1 MKICLINYRYFVSS
15 GPERYLFGVKELLEE
30 RGHEVIPFSVRYSRN
45 EPTPWADYF
54 VPPIAG
60 DDEVRFRQHSWSAS
74 SVRRALERAFYSRE
88 VHDSLA
94 RLLRDARPDV
104 AYVLHYM
111 RKLSPAV
118 LTALHEAGVPTVV
131 RFSDFAMVCP
141 QAHMVR
147 ADRICE
153 ICVRRGP
160 WPSVPFRCV
169 QGSFGASAV
178 NAAAMTWARRK
189 GYFGLVDAFVAPS
202 RVMVDKMVAGGL
214 PADRLHHLP
223 TFVRAREPR
232 PFSERARRVCY
243 VGRIERIKGLVTLF
257 DAWELLRRDG
267 LRDVEL
273 IVAGDAD
280 TPCGRSLE
288 QRLKERPLPG
298 VTLAGQLDEAD
309 VVELLQSSQL
319 SVVPSL
325 WYENTPNSLLES
337 LACGTPVV
345 TADLGSMCEMVCD
358 TRAGLLF
365 EPGDPVSLAAA
376 LRVALESSRLATMGC
391 EAHVLATTR
400 YSPETHVDGLVELLD
415 SVRRTRDIRCP
426 I

>member
-1 MKICLINYRYFVSS
+1 MRVCLINYRYFVSS
-15 GPERYLFGVKELLEE
+15 GPERYLFGVKELLEA

-60 DDEVRFRQHSWSAS
+60 DDEVRFRQHSWNAR
-74 SVRRALERAFYSRE
+74 SVRRALERAFYSPE
-88 VHDSLA
+88 VHAALA

-118 LTALHEAGVPTVV
+118 LTALDEAAVPTVV

-147 ADRICE
+147 NDRICE
-153 ICVRRGP
+153 LCVSRGP

-169 QGSFGASAV
+169 QGSLGASAV
-178 NAAAMTWARRK
+178 NAAAMLWGRRK
-189 GYFGLVDAFVAPS
+189 GYFDVPAAFVAPS
-202 RVMVDKMVAGGL
+202 QVMVEKMVAGGL
-214 PADRLHHLP
+214 PASKLHHLP

-232 PFSERARRVCY
+232 PFAERARRVCY
-243 VGRIERIKGLVTLF
+243 VGRVERIKGLVTLL
-257 DAWELLRRDG
+257 DAWESLYRDG

-273 IVAGDAD
+273 VVAGDLD

-288 QRLKERPLPG
+288 QRLKERPIPG
-298 VTLAGQLDEAD
+298 VTLAGQLEEAD

-337 LACGTPVV
+337 LACGTPVI

-365 EPGDPVSLAAA
+365 EPGDPMSLAGGLAAA
-376 LRVALESSRLATMGC
+376 LDSPYLERMGR
-391 EAHVLATTR
+391 EAHLLARTR
-400 YSPETHVDGLVELLD
+400 YSPETHVEGLEALLA
-415 SVRRTRDIRCP
+415 SVLRQA
-426 I
+426 

>member
-1 MKICLINYRYFVSS
+1 VRICLVNYRYFVSS

-30 RGHEVIPFSVRYSRN
+30 RGHEVVPFSVRYGRN
-45 EPTPWADYF
+45 EPSPWSDYF

-60 DDEVRFRQHSWSAS
+60 DDEVRFRQHSWNVA
-74 SVRRALERAFYSRE
+74 SVRRALERAFYSPE
-88 VHDSLA
+88 VHDALA

-111 RKLSPAV
+111 RKLSPSV

-147 ADRICE
+147 SDRICE
-153 ICVRRGP
+153 LCVRRGP

-169 QGSFGASAV
+169 QGSLGASAV
-178 NAAAMTWARRK
+178 NAAAMQWGRRK
-189 GYFGLVDAFVAPS
+189 GFFDLPAAFVAPS
-202 RVMVDKMVAGGL
+202 RVMVDKMVEGGM
-214 PADRLHHLP
+214 PASKMHHLP

-232 PFSERARRVCY
+232 PFAERARRVCY

-257 DAWELLRRDG
+257 DAWEMLCRDG
-267 LRDVEL
+267 MRDVEL
-273 IVAGDAD
+273 VVAGDLD

-288 QRLKERPLPG
+288 QRLRERPIPG
-298 VTLAGQLDEAD
+298 VTLAGQLDEAG

-345 TADLGSMCEMVCD
+345 TAELGSMCEMICD
-358 TRAGLLF
+358 TRAGVLF
-365 EPGDPVSLAAA
+365 DPGDAVSLAAA
-376 LRVALESSRLATMGC
+376 LQAALESPSLERMGR
-391 EAHVLATTR
+391 EAHLLATTR
-400 YSPETHVDGLVELLD
+400 YAPETHVDGLLQVLGGVL
-415 SVRRTRDIRCP
+415 R
-426 I
+426 